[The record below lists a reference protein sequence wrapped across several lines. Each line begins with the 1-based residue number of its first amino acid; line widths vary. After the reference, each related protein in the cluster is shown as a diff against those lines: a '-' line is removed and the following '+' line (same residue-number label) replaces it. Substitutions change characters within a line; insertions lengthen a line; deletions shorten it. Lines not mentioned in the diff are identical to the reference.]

1 MRRYLVVANETLG
14 GQRLLDEI
22 SARHDR
28 ESSRFVLVVPAAAP
42 SEGWTW
48 SEGEAEGLAR
58 DRLERVLRNLRLRG
72 VEGSGQ
78 VGDADPFMAI
88 QDALSDERI
97 DEIILSSS
105 SPRSSGWFKPD
116 LEDRVRKSF
125 DLPVT
130 YIPGEPDRAV
140 RETAL
145 MRSPLFSSLPKR
157 HLRALAKLS
166 SIQNFREGTPIV
178 NESSPGSDVF
188 AILDGR
194 VKVVRE
200 GHTLAHLTPGDVFGE
215 ISLLA
220 PAPRTDAII
229 AEGPTRCL
237 QLSGEDVRGATGRD
251 PELAAAFLQ
260 AAGNRLRQLSRNFDD
275 LVTSLN
281 LEGEVLER
289 FAEAAHVAY
298 CADEL
303 AKGMSWADPT
313 DAYLERHEPLR
324 PFVSRKRD
332 PARTGPTLVAYE
344 NLPEEIKEQN
354 RDLVQDIPNKLA
366 AAGYVLRPTQGES
379 GPGAFSDEE
388 VELLAD
394 QEHERWVLL
403 KLAQGWSFAEKRDDA
418 RRRHPDMVPWRD
430 LGPEGRQQRY
440 GMDGASR
447 VGPGTLREEIKKKDR
462 ALVRNIGTI
471 LRTSGY
477 RVAKVEPSIE

>member
-14 GQRLLDEI
+14 GQRLLDEV
-22 SARHDR
+22 STRHDK
-28 ESSRFVLVVPAAAP
+28 EPSRFVLVVPAAAP

-48 SEGEAEGLAR
+48 SDAEAKGLAR
-58 DRLERVLRNLRLRG
+58 DRLERVLRDLRLRG
-72 VEGSGQ
+72 IEGTGR
-78 VGDADPFMAI
+78 VGDTDPFLAI
-88 QDALSDERI
+88 QDSLRVDRF

-105 SPRSSGWFKPD
+105 SRRSSGWFRPE
-116 LEDRVRKSF
+116 LEDRVRESF

-145 MRSPLFSSLPKR
+145 LRSPLFSSLPKR

-166 SIQNFREGTPIV
+166 TIHNYREGIPIV
-178 NESSPGSDVF
+178 DENSQGSDVY

-200 GHTLAHLTPGDVFGE
+200 GHTLAHLSPGDVFGE
-215 ISLLA
+215 ASLLA

-229 AEGPTRCL
+229 AQGPTRCL
-237 QLSGEDVRGATGRD
+237 QLSGEDFRAATERD
-251 PELAAAFLQ
+251 PELAASFLQ
-260 AAGNRLRQLSRNFDD
+260 AAGNRLRQLSRNFED
-275 LVTSLN
+275 LVMSLN

-303 AKGMSWADPT
+303 AKGMGWFDAT
-313 DAYLERHEPLR
+313 DEYLERHESLKPY
-324 PFVSRKRD
+324 VGRKRD
-332 PARTGPTLVAYE
+332 PVRTGPTLVAYE

-366 AAGYVLRPTQGES
+366 AAGYVLARTEGDRRPG
-379 GPGAFSDEE
+379 GFSEEE
-388 VELLAD
+388 VELLAEH
-394 QEHERWVLL
+394 EHERWVLL
-403 KLAQGWSFAEKRDDA
+403 KLAQGWSFGESRDDEA
-418 RRRHPDMVPWRD
+418 RRHPDVIPWQD
-430 LGPEGRQQRY
+430 VGPEERQQHY

-447 VGPGTLREEIKKKDR
+447 VGPGTLREEGKEKDR
-462 ALVRNIGTI
+462 ALMRQISAI
-471 LRTSGY
+471 LSATGY
-477 RVAKVEPSIE
+477 SITKVEPPLD

>member
-22 SARHDR
+22 SARHER
-28 ESSRFVLVVPAAAP
+28 ESSEFLLVVPAAAP

-48 SEGEAEGLAR
+48 SDAEARGLAR
-58 DRLERVLRNLRLRG
+58 DRLERVLRDLRLRG
-72 VEGSGQ
+72 VKGTGR
-78 VGDADPFMAI
+78 VGDADAFMAI
-88 QDALSDERI
+88 QDAVRDGRF
-97 DEIILSSS
+97 DEIILSSAS
-105 SPRSSGWFKPD
+105 RQSSGWFKPK

-125 DLPVT
+125 NVPVT

-145 MRSPLFSSLPKR
+145 LRSPLFSGLPKR
-157 HLRALAKLS
+157 HLRELAKLS
-166 SIQNFREGTPIV
+166 TIQNYREGAPIV
-178 NESSPGSDVF
+178 EQDSQGSDVY

-200 GHTLAHLTPGDVFGE
+200 GHTLAHLSPGDVFGE

-220 PAPRTDAII
+220 PAPPTDAII

-237 QLSGEDVRGATGRD
+237 QLSGQDFRAATERD
-251 PELAAAFLQ
+251 PELAASFLQ
-260 AAGNRLRQLSRNFDD
+260 AAGNRLRQLSRNFED
-275 LVTSLN
+275 LVLSLN

-303 AKGMSWADPT
+303 AKGMSWGEPT
-313 DAYLERHEPLR
+313 DKYLERHEPLK
-324 PFVSRKRD
+324 PHVGRKRD
-332 PARTGPTLVAYE
+332 PARTGPSLVAYE

-354 RDLVQDIPNKLA
+354 RDLIQDIPNKLA
-366 AAGYVLRPTQGES
+366 AAGYVLSPAQGA
-379 GPGAFSDEE
+379 GPPPGFSDEE
-388 VELLAD
+388 VELLAE

-418 RRRHPDMVPWRD
+418 GRRHPDIVPWRD
-430 LGPEGRQQRY
+430 LGPEERQQRY
-440 GMDGASR
+440 GMDAVSR

-462 ALVRNIGTI
+462 ALARNIGTI
-471 LRTSGY
+471 LSASGY
-477 RVAKVEPSIE
+477 TVTKVEPPVD

>member
-22 SARHDR
+22 SARHDK
-28 ESSRFVLVVPAAAP
+28 ESSRFVLVVPAAP
-42 SEGWTW
+42 PKEGFTW
-48 SEGEAEGLAR
+48 SEAEAEGLAR
-58 DRLERVLRNLRLRG
+58 DRLERVLRDLRMRG
-72 VEGSGQ
+72 VEGKGR
-78 VGDADPFMAI
+78 VGDADPFLAI
-88 QDALSDERI
+88 QDALRDERF

-105 SPRSSGWFKPD
+105 SPRTSGWFKPG
-116 LEDRVRKSF
+116 LEERVRKTF

-130 YIPGEPDRAV
+130 SAPGEPDRAV

-145 MRSPLFSSLPKR
+145 LRSPLFSGLPKR

-166 SIQNFREGTPIV
+166 TIQSYREGTTIV
-178 NESSPGSDVF
+178 KENSSGSDVY

-194 VKVVRE
+194 VKVIRV
-200 GHTLAHLTPGDVFGE
+200 GHTLAHLAPGDVFGE
-215 ISLLA
+215 ASLLA

-229 AEGPTRCL
+229 AQGPTRCL
-237 QLSGEDVRGATGRD
+237 QLTGEDFRAATERD
-251 PELAAAFLQ
+251 PELAASFLQ
-260 AAGNRLRQLSRNFDD
+260 AAGNRLRQLSRNFED
-275 LVTSLN
+275 LVMSLN
-281 LEGEVLER
+281 IEGEVLER

-303 AKGMSWADPT
+303 AKGMSWADDT
-313 DAYLERHEPLR
+313 DEYLERHEPLK
-324 PFVSRKRD
+324 PYVGGKRD

-366 AAGYVLRPTQGES
+366 AAGYVLSPAQGS
-379 GPGAFSDEE
+379 GAPRGFSDEK
-388 VELLAD
+388 VELLAE
-394 QEHERWVLL
+394 QEHERWILL
-403 KLAQGWSFAEKRDDA
+403 KLAQGWSFDEKRDDA
-418 RRRHPDMVPWRD
+418 LRSHPDMVPWRD
-430 LGPEGRQQRY
+430 LGPEERQQRY

-477 RVAKVEPSIE
+477 TVAKVEPSIE

>member
-1 MRRYLVVANETLG
+1 MGRYLVVANETLG
-14 GQRLLDEI
+14 GQRLLDEL

-28 ESSRFVLVVPAAAP
+28 GSSRFLLVVPAGAP
-42 SEGWTW
+42 SEGWVW
-48 SEGEAEGLAR
+48 SEAEAESLAR
-58 DRLERVLRNLRLRG
+58 DRLERVLRDLRLRG
-72 VEGSGQ
+72 IEGTGR
-78 VGDADPFMAI
+78 VGDADPFLAI
-88 QDALSDERI
+88 QDALGEERF

-105 SPRSSGWFKPD
+105 SPRSSGWFKPG

-125 DLPVT
+125 GLPVT
-130 YIPGEPDRAV
+130 YIAGEPDRAV

-145 MRSPLFSSLPKR
+145 LRSPLFSGLPKR

-166 SIQNFREGTPIV
+166 TIQNYREGTPIV
-178 NESSPGSDVF
+178 KENAQGSDVY

-194 VKVVRE
+194 LKVVRE

-260 AAGNRLRQLSRNFDD
+260 TAGNRLRQLSRNFDD
-275 LVTSLN
+275 LVRSLN
-281 LEGEVLER
+281 LEGDVLER
-289 FAEAAHVAY
+289 LAETAHVAY

-303 AKGMSWADPT
+303 AKGMSWGETT
-313 DAYLERHEPLR
+313 DEYLVRHESLAT
-324 PFVSRKRD
+324 FAGRKRD

-366 AAGYVLRPTQGES
+366 AAGYVLRRAEGE
-379 GPGAFSDEE
+379 GREGFSEEE
-388 VELLAD
+388 VELLAE

-403 KLAQGWSFAEKRDDA
+403 KLAQGWSFAPTRDDDT
-418 RRRHPDMVPWRD
+418 RRHTDIVPWRD

-447 VGPGTLREEIKKKDR
+447 VGPGTLREESKERDR
-462 ALVRNIGTI
+462 ALVRKVGTI
-471 LRTSGY
+471 LTATGY
-477 RVAKVEPSIE
+477 SIAKVEPPVD